1 MLLATS
7 WGGDI
12 RLASQGQKAPDDAMC
27 WLLAEQQKTP
37 GALLNRPLIEAA
49 VRGFGVVDHALIENR
64 ACYDNA
70 SHRSIAAINKSSISL
85 ARLASTAAPFGSF

>member
-1 MLLATS
+1 MLATS
-7 WGGDI
+7 WGSDI
-12 RLASQGQKAPDDAMC
+12 RLASQGQNAPDDAMR
-27 WLLAEQQKTP
+27 WLLAEHQKSP
-37 GALLNRPLIEAA
+37 GALLNRALNETA

>member
-1 MLLATS
+1 M
-7 WGGDI
+7 
-12 RLASQGQKAPDDAMC
+12 R

-37 GALLNRPLIEAA
+37 RALLNRALIETA
-49 VRGFGVVDHALIENR
+49 VRGFGVVNRALIESR

-70 SHRSIAAINKSSISL
+70 SHRSIAAISKSSISL

>member
-1 MLLATS
+1 MLATS
-7 WGGDI
+7 WGSDI
-12 RLASQGQKAPDDAMC
+12 RVASKGEKAPDDPMR

-37 GALLNRPLIEAA
+37 RALLNRALIETA
-49 VRGFGVVDHALIENR
+49 VRGFGVVDHALIESR
-64 ACYDNA
+64 ACYDNT